1 MRSGSCRARRWG
13 KLAGLVLLCAMVVG
27 CQSGQGRAQQPR
39 LSFSVEMDSSNTVW
53 LDQEGES
60 YKGGASKPE
69 VVSKRLRS
77 SVGNSLYYKLGDWDW
92 RSSSADIGFRLHLL
106 RFKFWKRK
114 LDILRFL
121 GGIFVPVPGAAFALG
136 YPVVS
141 GGDYTVTIEVLNCET
156 KNGPLTETLVSSET
170 DTHFSREMVSEAV
183 SEGMLRI
190 LRRMAEQSLC
200 GLQPEDVALQAS
212 SDKAPQQND
221 PE

>member
-27 CQSGQGRAQQPR
+27 CQSGQGRAQKPR

-53 LDQEGES
+53 FDKKGEP

-77 SVGNSLYYKLGDWDW
+77 SVGDSLYYELGDWDW
-92 RSSSADIGFRLHLL
+92 RSSNADVGFRLRLL

-114 LDILRFL
+114 LNVLRFL
-121 GGIFVPVPGAAFALG
+121 GGIFVPAPGAAFLLG
-136 YPVVS
+136 YPVIS

-156 KNGPLTETLVSSET
+156 EDGPITETLVSSET
-170 DTHFSREMVSEAV
+170 DTHFSRKMIAEAV
-183 SEGMLRI
+183 SGAMLRM
-190 LRRMAEQSLC
+190 LHQMSEQSLC
-200 GLQPEDVALQAS
+200 GLQPKDVALQAS